1 MLLGTVWL
9 ERSTGMSDAKV
20 LNIYNWGD
28 YIDPKLITK
37 FEKQTG
43 YNNTSANKKTSVL
56 KALISK
62 LTPRRA
68 RE

>member
-1 MLLGTVWL
+1 MKKLRSLLIGICLIIGLLFLGTVWL

-37 FEKQTG
+37 QGIRSTMRRLIQT
-43 YNNTSANKKTSVL
+43 K
-56 KALISK
+56 
-62 LTPRRA
+62 RC
-68 RE
+68 